1 MLKDHPSSI
10 RWLMVG
16 WPGERFGKWVGRVV
30 DGWVDGGCVVGRLV
44 DEWVGCW
51 SLTTGGC

>member
-1 MLKDHPSSI
+1 MLKDHSSSI

-44 DEWVGCW
+44 DAWVGCW

>member
-1 MLKDHPSSI
+1 
-10 RWLMVG
+10 MVG
-16 WPGERFGKWVGRVV
+16 WPGERFGELVGRMV